1 MFLPGYLKS
10 RVEQFYSDLLGLLI
24 TGDNKRTSRWEILH
38 RKITRPWKGKLL
50 GLGGSPSFRA
60 LLAPRI
66 SRGHFFLANFFR
78 VTHDGLSE
86 RGTTRS
92 LNRKWHSSL
101 RGSGQ
106 NGVSFKRICW
116 RMFWF
121 WSSVCF
127 LSWRIG
133 VKVRA
138 KGGCFSFTRKEKMFW
153 RFFQLVLA
161 RVSNIL
167 VSKFRFG
174 EGNGWKLRWLF
185 FRQTFLPCNC
195 AAT

>member
-24 TGDNKRTSRWEILH
+24 TGDNNRTSRWEILH

-50 GLGGSPSFRA
+50 GLGGSPSFRP

-92 LNRKWHSSL
+92 LCFGYKSVRDQTNTGGKKPHSLQNNEPYNKSYKNRWL
-101 RGSGQ
+101 
-106 NGVSFKRICW
+106 
-116 RMFWF
+116 
-121 WSSVCF
+121 VCPW
-127 LSWRIG
+127 LSWPLRLS
-133 VKVRA
+133 A
-138 KGGCFSFTRKEKMFW
+138 LSFR
-153 RFFQLVLA
+153 
-161 RVSNIL
+161 SY
-167 VSKFRFG
+167 
-174 EGNGWKLRWLF
+174 LR
-185 FRQTFLPCNC
+185 RRTQTFVEAFLKLKL
-195 AAT
+195 AS

>member
-10 RVEQFYSDLLGLLI
+10 RVEQFYSDLPGLLI
-24 TGDNKRTSRWEILH
+24 TGDNERTSRWEILH

-92 LNRKWHSSL
+92 LLQMQPSHVLFPCCCSYLQIHITVCLVVEHFSDLKKTWNCYLKRDCETAPNTATMRMIPGNSHLKNCKFKENHFFPCVHILYIETLTHIFGRTW
-101 RGSGQ
+101 Q
-106 NGVSFKRICW
+106 NCIW
-116 RMFWF
+116 
-121 WSSVCF
+121 
-127 LSWRIG
+127 LS
-133 VKVRA
+133 
-138 KGGCFSFTRKEKMFW
+138 
-153 RFFQLVLA
+153 
-161 RVSNIL
+161 N
-167 VSKFRFG
+167 
-174 EGNGWKLRWLF
+174 N
-185 FRQTFLPCNC
+185 
-195 AAT
+195 